1 MKLKI
6 GDKIKIINNTCSHC
20 IPIGNIVEITEL
32 RKYFSILLDCYAFIV
47 ISNGWAIAECDY
59 VPIITNINQNIK
71 IL

>member
-32 RKYFSILLDCYAFIV
+32 RKYFSILLDCYV
-47 ISNGWAIAECDY
+47 Y
-59 VPIITNINQNIK
+59 NIFV
-71 IL
+71 LFRVLRFVFF